1 MSMLSFV
8 FIATAFA
15 ATMATLTSQAHT
27 SSKIKMVVQ
36 SAGEVVRDSN
46 DRHEVATVEV
56 SETEKEVDLNKETVA
71 NAEDDTLHETEEEA
85 EEEEE
90 EDDEAEEAETSYE
103 EEEADGTPNA
113 AEAQAGNAPN
123 GGRPSTLNHH
133 GDPPPLHE
141 SSLVRGTTPSS
152 LSEKAGS
159 ICLFCPVTQA
169 GGANGGW
176 IHCLADEYKNGCST
190 PGQDVPECNSEDM
203 PSCDEYR
210 KRT

>member
-1 MSMLSFV
+1 MLSFV

-71 NAEDDTLHETEEEA
+71 NAEDDTFHETEEEA

-103 EEEADGTPNA
+103 EEEADGNPEN
-113 AEAQAGNAPN
+113 N
-123 GGRPSTLNHH
+123 
-133 GDPPPLHE
+133 
-141 SSLVRGTTPSS
+141 RG
-152 LSEKAGS
+152 
-159 ICLFCPVTQA
+159 F
-169 GGANGGW
+169 
-176 IHCLADEYKNGCST
+176 
-190 PGQDVPECNSEDM
+190 
-203 PSCDEYR
+203 
-210 KRT
+210 